1 MVKLMRDNGLI
12 AGDIDLSHE
21 DVRLMFA
28 PLWDGTARKEL
39 LLQRCSACGAF
50 RHPPSPDLPSCLSDQ
65 HEWVAASG
73 RGTVYTY
80 AVVRQALGRGWEGR
94 YLRRRRDR
102 VRTKGNAF
110 SHQRRHVDPDAV
122 QWHAPV
128 EVVYLERADAA
139 TLPLFQPRSA

>member
-1 MVKLMRDNGLI
+1 
-12 AGDIDLSHE
+12 
-21 DVRLMFA
+21 MFA

-50 RHPPSPDLPSCLSDQ
+50 RHPPSPICRSCLSDQ

-80 AVVRQALGRGWEGR
+80 AVVRQALGRGWEEKVPYVVAVIELDEGPR
-94 YLRRRRDR
+94 FLTN
-102 VRTKGNAF
+102 VVN
-110 SHQRRHVDPDAV
+110 VDPDAV
-122 QWHAPV
+122 QIGMPV